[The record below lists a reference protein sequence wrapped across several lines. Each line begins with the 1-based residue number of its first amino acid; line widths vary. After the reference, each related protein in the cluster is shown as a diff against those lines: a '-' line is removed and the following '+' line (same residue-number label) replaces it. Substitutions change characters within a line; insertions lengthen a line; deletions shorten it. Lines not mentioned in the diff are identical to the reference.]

1 MASSPDAHPPVPP
14 IDRLSFDDRIYAPYK
29 VATLVDT
36 VAEMGI
42 GVGAVLAGTGL
53 KPEDLR
59 SPSVKTSVRQLIL
72 ACRNVIRAGPA
83 PDTGFRVGLRMR
95 ISSYGMYGYA
105 LLCCETLRDVTQLAV
120 KYHRLAT
127 PTVAMSFREE
137 KADAIWSF
145 DDILG
150 LDPGDPF
157 YRFLVE
163 FQFGIHTVLGR
174 DLLGAAFKLAKVRTR
189 YAAPSHRAAYRRHLG
204 CVAEFGQPVDELRF
218 AASLLDRHLTY
229 RNPLTAAMVT
239 EVCER
244 LLEDAR
250 RESGLASRVYRLL
263 MQVPGRF
270 DDMETLADRLDTTA
284 RTLRRRLQQEGT
296 SYQEILDGVRC
307 HLAKEY
313 LRSTRMTT
321 EDIADML
328 GFSEAANFR
337 HAFKRWTGKAPSEF
351 RR

>member
-1 MASSPDAHPPVPP
+1 MPH
-14 IDRLSFDDRIYAPYK
+14 IDRLSFDDKIYAPYK
-29 VATLVDT
+29 LATLVDT

-42 GVGAVLAGTGL
+42 GAKTALARTGL

-59 SPSVKTSVRQLIL
+59 NPSVKTSVRQLVQ
-72 ACRNVIRAGPA
+72 ACRNVIEENAA
-83 PDTGFRVGLRMR
+83 PDTGFRVGMRMH

-137 KADAIWSF
+137 DGEAVWSF
-145 DDILG
+145 DNIVD
-150 LDPGDPF
+150 LDPSDPL

-163 FQFGIHTVLGR
+163 VQYGIHTVLGR
-174 DLLGAAFKLAKVRTR
+174 DLLGPAFVLTKVRAR
-189 YAAPSHRAAYRRHLG
+189 YAAPPHRVAYRRHLG
-204 CVAEFGQPVDELRF
+204 GTAEFNQPVDELRY
-218 AASLLDRHLTY
+218 AASLLDRPLTY

-250 RESGLASRVYRLL
+250 RETGIASSVYRLL

-270 DDMETLADRLDTTA
+270 DDLETLASRLDTTA

-296 SYQEILDGVRC
+296 SYQEILAEVRC
-307 HLAKEY
+307 RLAKEY
-313 LRSTRMTT
+313 LRTTRMTT
-321 EDIADML
+321 EDIAEML
-328 GFSEAANFR
+328 GFSESANFR
-337 HAFKRWTGKAPSEF
+337 HAFKRWTGKAPSDF

>member
-1 MASSPDAHPPVPP
+1 VLPTA
-14 IDRLSFDDRIYAPYK
+14 RLSFEDKLYAPYK

-42 GVGAVLAGTGL
+42 GAEAVLAGTGL

-59 SPSVKTSVRQLIL
+59 SPSVKTSVRQLIQ
-72 ACRNVIRAGPA
+72 ACRNAMRVGAE
-83 PDTGFRVGLRMR
+83 PDTGFRVGMRMH

-127 PTVAMSFREE
+127 PTVSLSFREE
-137 KADAIWSF
+137 DGEAVWSF
-145 DDILG
+145 DNIVD
-150 LDPGDPF
+150 LDPDDPL
-157 YRFLVE
+157 YRFMVE
-163 FQFGIHTVLGR
+163 FQFAIHTVLGR
-174 DLLGAAFKLAKVRTR
+174 DLLGPAFKVAKVRAR
-189 YAAPSHRAAYRRHLG
+189 YAAPPHRAAYRRHLG
-204 CVAEFGQPVDELRF
+204 CAAEFGQTVDELRF
-218 AASLLDRHLTY
+218 AGALLDRHPAY
-229 RNPLTAAMVT
+229 RNPLTAAMVN

-250 RESGLASRVYRLL
+250 RETGLASHVYRLM

-270 DDMETLADRLDTTA
+270 DDMETLADKLDTTP

-296 SYQEILDGVRC
+296 SYQAILAEVRC
-307 HLAKEY
+307 QLAKEY
-313 LRSTRMTT
+313 LRTTRMTT

-337 HAFKRWTGKAPSEF
+337 HAFKRWTGKAPSDF

>member
-1 MASSPDAHPPVPP
+1 VLP
-14 IDRLSFDDRIYAPYK
+14 IDRISFDDRIYAPYK

-42 GVGAVLAGTGL
+42 GAQTVLAGTGL
-53 KPEDLR
+53 APEDLR
-59 SPSVKTSVRQLIL
+59 SPSVKTSVRQLIQ
-72 ACRNVIRAGPA
+72 ACRNVIRLGPE
-83 PDTGFRVGLRMR
+83 PDTAFRVGLRMH

-105 LLCCETLRDVTQLAV
+105 LLCSETLRDVTELAV

-137 KADAIWSF
+137 DGEAVWSF
-145 DDILG
+145 EDIVD
-150 LDPGDPF
+150 LDPGDPL
-157 YRFLVE
+157 YRFMVE

-174 DLLGAAFKLAKVRTR
+174 DVIGPAFKLEKVRAR
-189 YAAPSHRAAYRRHLG
+189 YGPPAYRAAYRRQIG
-204 CVAEFGQPVDELRF
+204 CTAEFGQPVNELRF
-218 AASLLDRHLTY
+218 AARLLDRRLTY

-239 EVCER
+239 EVCDR

-250 RESGLASRVYRLL
+250 HETGLASRVYRLL

-270 DDMETLADRLDTTA
+270 DDMETLADQLDMPP

-296 SYQEILDGVRC
+296 SYQEILAEVRC
-307 HLAKEY
+307 RLAKEY
-313 LRSTRMTT
+313 LRTTRLTT
-321 EDIADML
+321 EDIAEKL

>member
-1 MASSPDAHPPVPP
+1 MVSLDKISY
-14 IDRLSFDDRIYAPYK
+14 DDRIYAPYK

-36 VAEMGI
+36 VAEAGLAAD
-42 GVGAVLAGTGL
+42 AVLAGTGL
-53 KPEDLR
+53 KREDLR
-59 SPSVKTSVRQLIL
+59 DASVKTSVRQLVQ
-72 ACRNVIRAGPA
+72 ACRNVIRLDAA
-83 PDTGFRVGLRMR
+83 PDTGLQVGMRMHV
-95 ISSYGMYGYA
+95 SSYGMYGYA

-137 KADAIWSF
+137 EGEAVWSF
-145 DDILG
+145 DNIVD
-150 LDPGDPF
+150 LDPADPL

-174 DLLGAAFKLAKVRTR
+174 DLLGPAFKLAKVRAR
-189 YAAPSHRAAYRRHLG
+189 YAAPAHRAAYRRHLG
-204 CVAEFGQPVDELRF
+204 CAAEFGQPVDELRY
-218 AASLLDRHLTY
+218 AATLLDKHLTY
-229 RNPLTAAMVT
+229 RNPLTAAMVS

-250 RESGLASRVYRLL
+250 RESGLASKVYRLL
-263 MQVPGRF
+263 MEVPGRF
-270 DDMETLADRLDTTA
+270 DTMEALAERLDTTP

-296 SYQEILDGVRC
+296 SYYEILAEVRC
-307 HLAKEY
+307 RLAKEY
-313 LRSTRMTT
+313 LRTTRMTT
-321 EDIADML
+321 EDIAEML